1 MDDFVVMVRADIFG
15 EVDDYPEGKKS
26 TNELLFKLH
35 NMRKCFST
43 VNIDSAIGE

>member
-1 MDDFVVMVRADIFG
+1 MVRADIFG

-26 TNELLFKLH
+26 TNELLFKL
-35 NMRKCFST
+35 CFST

>member
-15 EVDDYPEGKKS
+15 EVDDYPVGKKS
-26 TNELLFKLH
+26 TNVLLSKLH

-43 VNIDSAIGE
+43 VNIDGAIGE